1 MRPIVDGLAV
11 EFAQRVNVTP
21 LDAALPANERL
32 QAGYGLRG
40 HPAFVALDAAGSV
53 TERFVGPQ
61 TAATLRA
68 ALTGV
73 AP

>member
-11 EFAQRVNVTP
+11 EFSGQVNVAR

-40 HPAFVALDAAGSV
+40 HPAFVVLDAAGSV

-68 ALTGV
+68 ALTAV
-73 AP
+73 TP